1 VVLGSLIGAEAANRF
16 EALVRDAVA
25 KGATFRA
32 GGRREG
38 TIVDATIL
46 DHVTRDMRIYA
57 EESFGPV
64 ACILRVTDTEDV
76 IRVAND
82 TEYGLAA
89 AVFGRDVARAV
100 SVAQRIHSGICHING
115 PTVHD
120 EAQMP
125 FGGTK
130 ASGYGRFGGRS
141 GIDFFTELRWIT
153 IETTKQHYPF

>member
-1 VVLGSLIGAEAANRF
+1 
-16 EALVRDAVA
+16 
-25 KGATFRA
+25 
-32 GGRREG
+32 
-38 TIVDATIL
+38 VDATIL

-57 EESFGPV
+57 EESFGRV
-64 ACILRVTDTEDV
+64 ARILRVADTEDA

-82 TEYGLAA
+82 AEYGLPA

-100 SVAQRIHSGICHING
+100 SVAGRIHSGICHING

-120 EAQMP
+120 AAQMP

-130 ASGYGRFGGRS
+130 ASGCGRFGGRR

-153 IETTKQHYPF
+153 IETTMQHYPL